1 MINITFEGKYRIY
14 NDNYNVILAKSYP
27 VQIRPKTKRFGEE
40 NEKIIGY
47 YPDLKSA
54 LNGYARNRMMDD
66 ETTISGSVEEIKEAI
81 NKIEETIKNLN
92 IEKV

>member
-1 MINITFEGKYRIY
+1 MINITLEGKYRIY
-14 NDNYNVILAKSYP
+14 NDSYNVILAKTYP

-47 YPDLKSA
+47 YPNLKSA
-54 LNGYARNRMMDD
+54 LNGYVRNRMMDD
-66 ETTISGSVEEIKEAI
+66 ETTISGSVEEIKEALTR
-81 NKIEETIKNLN
+81 IENSIKNLN